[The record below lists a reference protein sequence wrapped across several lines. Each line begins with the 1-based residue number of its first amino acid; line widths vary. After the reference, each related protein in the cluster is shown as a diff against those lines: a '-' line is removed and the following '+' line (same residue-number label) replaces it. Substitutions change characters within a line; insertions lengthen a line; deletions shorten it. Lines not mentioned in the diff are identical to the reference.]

1 MIIKKHLISLKK
13 SAYLTMAL
21 AVAGIIMVAGSP
33 SNAQSNSSNL
43 PIVQV
48 SQHYSEN
55 QIFDAYAR
63 SPYGYC
69 DAKKIA
75 SVWNVD
81 EYQGKL
87 VLGRKILSGL
97 THLADQD
104 IASTRNRVYCSW
116 PETELSYADAVA
128 LGNFWGRPAHEAK
141 QKVQQMTSE
150 TGVKRFRQ
158 DMANV
163 GFRL

>member
-1 MIIKKHLISLKK
+1 MIIKKHLNSLKK
-13 SAYLTMAL
+13 TLYLTIAL
-21 AVAGIIMVAGSP
+21 TVAGMSVSVGSP
-33 SNAQSNSSNL
+33 ASAQSNLSNL
-43 PIVQV
+43 PVIQV
-48 SQHYSEN
+48 NQHFSEN
-55 QIFDAYAR
+55 QVIGAYDR

-81 EYQGKL
+81 FYQGKL

-97 THLADQD
+97 THLADSD

-116 PETELSYADAVA
+116 QETDLSYADAVA

-141 QKVQQMTSE
+141 QKVEQMTSE
-150 TGVKRFRQ
+150 TGTKRFRE
-158 DMANV
+158 DMARV